1 MGVSPWAD
9 IEKSAEVI
17 GGDYVYSRKPN
28 PAFVAHNTDP
38 EQIRKE
44 ITDTVK
50 ACQKYGCPVDFTLKD
65 ISTVGYKPQN
75 LMIWAQA
82 VSDVLDEYYG
92 EA

>member
-75 LMIWAQA
+75 LMIWAQT